1 MTEQLRVLVISHAH
15 PSISLGGGEIASY
28 NLHKGLNTLPRVQ
41 SVYLARAG
49 HPIPRHGTTALMS
62 LRRSSDEILFHSDE
76 YDHFYLSNNNTDEIR
91 RDLLRFVGDLNPH
104 VVHFHHV
111 LGLGLE
117 ALYAIREALPKAA
130 LLMTFHEYLSICN
143 NDGQMVKAGTAKLCN
158 EASPIDCH
166 ACFPDIP
173 PARFLKREKFVRG
186 MLELAD
192 AFVSPSSFLAGKYAE
207 WGLDPEKLHV
217 IENGVSIESVTPPRE
232 LSGPKPRRNRFA
244 YFGQITPFK
253 GIDVLID
260 AVSRV
265 PEEIWGEDTRL
276 MIFGGNLEKQPAEFQ
291 ARMEKL
297 IADAGSRVR
306 FHGAYQNSEMPRLMQ
321 SVDWVVMPSI
331 WWENS
336 PIVIQEALHHRR
348 PIICSNIG
356 GMAEKVRDG
365 QDGLHFRVRSAEDL
379 ADRFTEV
386 LSDPLIWDRLHH
398 SIRQPTNYVDCAEE
412 HVALYA
418 KLLRSAHQGSIKTM
432 AVSEVGLSQAG

>member
-1 MTEQLRVLVISHAH
+1 MTEQLRVLVVSHAH
-15 PSISLGGGEIASY
+15 PSISLGGAEIASY
-28 NLHKGLNTLPRVQ
+28 NLHKGLNTLPGVQ

-62 LRRSSDEILFHSDE
+62 LRRSSDEILFHADE

-117 ALYAIREALPKAA
+117 ALYAIREALPDTAI
-130 LLMTFHEYLSICN
+130 LVTFHEFLSICHN
-143 NDGQMVKAGTAKLCN
+143 HGQMVKAGSAKLCN

-166 ACFPDIP
+166 GCFPDIP
-173 PARFLKREKFVRG
+173 PARFLKRERFVRG

-192 AFVSPSSFLAGKYAE
+192 AFVSPSMFLARKYAE
-207 WGLDPEKLHV
+207 WGLDPEKLSV
-217 IENGVSIESVTPPRE
+217 IENGIFIDGVTPPRE
-232 LSGPKPRRNRFA
+232 LTGPKPRRGRFA
-244 YFGQITPFK
+244 YFGQMTPFK
-253 GIDVLID
+253 GVDVLID

-265 PEEIWGEDTRL
+265 PEDVWGEDSRL
-276 MIFGGNLEKQPAEFQ
+276 MIFGGNLEKQPRDFQ
-291 ARMEKL
+291 DRMEKL
-297 IADAGSRVR
+297 IEDAGTRVR
-306 FHGAYQNSEMPRLMQ
+306 FYGAYQNSEMPRLMQ
-321 SVDWVVMPSI
+321 SVDWVVMPSV

-365 QDGLHFRVRSAEDL
+365 EDGLHFRVRSAEDL

-386 LSDPLIWDRLHH
+386 LSDQTIWNRLHH
-398 SIRQPTNYVDCAEE
+398 SIRQPTNHIECAEA
-412 HVALYA
+412 HLALYER
-418 KLLRSAHQGSIKTM
+418 LLKSTRNQPINITTNADI
-432 AVSEVGLSQAG
+432 VLSQAS

>member
-28 NLHKGLNTLPRVQ
+28 NLHKGLNTLPGLQ
-41 SVYLARAG
+41 SVYLARAS

-62 LRRSSDEILFHSDE
+62 LRRSSDEILFHADE

-111 LGLGLE
+111 MGLGLE
-117 ALYAIREALPKAA
+117 TLYAIREALPDTAI
-130 LLMTFHEYLSICN
+130 LVTFHEYLSICN
-143 NDGQMVKAGTAKLCN
+143 NDGQMVKAGSSKLCN

-166 ACFPDIP
+166 ACFPDVP
-173 PARFLKREKFVRG
+173 PARFLKRERFVRG

-192 AFVSPSSFLAGKYAE
+192 AFVAPSVFLARKYAE
-207 WGLDPEKLHV
+207 WGLDPDKLHV
-217 IENGVSIESVTPPRE
+217 IENGISVESVTPPRE
-232 LSGPKPRRNRFA
+232 LTGPKPRRNRFA
-244 YFGQITPFK
+244 YFGQMTPYK
-253 GIDVLID
+253 GIDVLVD

-265 PEEIWGEDTRL
+265 PDEIWGADSRL
-276 MIFGGNLEKQPAEFQ
+276 MIFGGNLEKQPREFQ
-291 ARMEKL
+291 ERMEKL
-297 IADAGSRVR
+297 IGEAGSRVR
-306 FHGAYQNSEMPRLMQ
+306 FYGAYQNAEMPRLMQ

-365 QDGLHFRVRSAEDL
+365 EDGLHFRVRSAEDL

-398 SIRQPTNYVDCAEE
+398 SARQPTNYIDCAEE
-412 HVALYA
+412 HVALYGD
-418 KLLRSAHQGSIKTM
+418 LLKSGRQEPINIAARTD
-432 AVSEVGLSQAG
+432 VVLSQAS

>member
-1 MTEQLRVLVISHAH
+1 MSGPLKVLVISHAH

-28 NLHKGLNTLPRVQ
+28 NLHKGLNALQGVQ

-76 YDHFYLSNNNTDEIR
+76 YDHFYLSNHNTDEIR
-91 RDLLRFVGDLNPH
+91 RDLLRFVGDLDPH
-104 VVHFHHV
+104 IVHFHHV

-117 ALYAIREALPKAA
+117 TLYAIREALPNAA
-130 LLMTFHEYLSICN
+130 ILVTFHEYLAICN
-143 NDGQMVKAGTAKLCN
+143 NDGQMVKAGSSKLCN

-173 PARFLKREKFVRG
+173 PARFLKRERFVRG

-192 AFVSPSSFLAGKYAE
+192 GFVSPSAFLAARYAQ
-207 WGLDPEKLHV
+207 WGLDPNKLHV
-217 IENGVSIESVTPPRE
+217 IENGISIDSVTPPRE
-232 LSGPKPRRNRFA
+232 LNGPRPRRNRFA

-260 AVSRV
+260 AVARV
-265 PEEIWGEDTRL
+265 PEEIWGDDTRL
-276 MIFGGNLEKQPAEFQ
+276 MIFGGNLEKQPAEFRE
-291 ARMEKL
+291 RMEKL
-297 IADAGSRVR
+297 IEDAGSRVR
-306 FHGAYQNSEMPRLMQ
+306 FHGAYQNTEMPRLMQ

-365 QDGLHFRVRSAEDL
+365 HDGLHFRVRSAEDL

-386 LSDPLIWDRLHH
+386 LTDPLLWDRLHQE
-398 SIRQPTNYVDCAEE
+398 IRQPTGHIDCAEE

-418 KLLRSAHQGSIKTM
+418 DLLKSAGKTQPDP
-432 AVSEVGLSQAG
+432 AARADTVLSQAS

>member
-28 NLHKGLNTLPRVQ
+28 NLHKGLNTLPGVQ

-62 LRRSSDEILFHSDE
+62 LRRSSDEILFHADE
-76 YDHFYLSNNNTDEIR
+76 YDHFYLSNKNTDEIR
-91 RDLLRFVGDLNPH
+91 RDLLRFVGDFNPH

-117 ALYAIREALPKAA
+117 TLFAIREALPDTAI
-130 LLMTFHEYLSICN
+130 LVTFHEYLSICN
-143 NDGQMVKAGTAKLCN
+143 NDGQMVKAGTAKLCH

-173 PARFLKREKFVRG
+173 PARFLKRERFVRG

-192 AFVSPSSFLAGKYAE
+192 AFVAPSVFLARKYAE
-207 WGLDPEKLHV
+207 WGLDPNKLSV
-217 IENGVSIESVTPPRE
+217 MENGVAIESVTPPRE

-265 PEEIWGEDTRL
+265 PEETWGEDSRL
-276 MIFGGNLEKQPAEFQ
+276 MIFGGNLEKQPRDFQ
-291 ARMEKL
+291 DRMEKL
-297 IADAGSRVR
+297 IEEAGARVR
-306 FHGAYQNSEMPRLMQ
+306 FYGAYQNAEMPRLMQ

-365 QDGLHFRVRSAEDL
+365 HDGLHFRVRSAEDL

-386 LSDPLIWDRLHH
+386 LSDPLIWERLHH
-398 SIRQPTNYVDCAEE
+398 DIRQPTNYIDCAEG
-412 HVALYA
+412 HLALYSD
-418 KLLRSAHQGSIKTM
+418 LLKARRQPLNIAARTD
-432 AVSEVGLSQAG
+432 VVLSQAS

>member
-15 PSISLGGGEIASY
+15 PSISLGGAEIASY
-28 NLHKGLNTLPRVQ
+28 NLHKGLNTFPGVQ

-62 LRRSSDEILFHSDE
+62 LRRSSDEILFHADE

-117 ALYAIREALPKAA
+117 ALYAIREALPNTAI
-130 LLMTFHEYLSICN
+130 LVTFHEFLSICHN
-143 NDGQMVKAGTAKLCN
+143 HGQMVKAGSAKLCN

-166 ACFPDIP
+166 GCFPDIP
-173 PARFLKREKFVRG
+173 PARFLKRERFVRG

-192 AFVSPSSFLAGKYAE
+192 AFVSPSMFLARKYAE
-207 WGLDPEKLHV
+207 WGLDPDKLSV
-217 IENGVSIESVTPPRE
+217 IENGISVDGITPPRE
-232 LSGPKPRRNRFA
+232 LTGPNPRRSRFA
-244 YFGQITPFK
+244 YFGQMTPFK

-265 PEEIWGEDTRL
+265 PDEIWGQDSRL
-276 MIFGGNLEKQPAEFQ
+276 MIFGGNLEKQPRDFQ
-291 ARMEKL
+291 ERMEKL
-297 IADAGSRVR
+297 IENAGSRVR
-306 FHGAYQNSEMPRLMQ
+306 FYGAYQNSEMPRLMQ
-321 SVDWVVMPSI
+321 SVDWVVMPSV

-365 QDGLHFRVRSAEDL
+365 EDGLHFRVRSAEDL

-386 LSDPLIWDRLHH
+386 LSDHTIWDGLHH
-398 SIRQPTNYVDCAEE
+398 SMRQPTNYIECAEA
-412 HVALYA
+412 HLALYEQ
-418 KLLRSAHQGSIKTM
+418 LLNSVRNQPINLTTNADV
-432 AVSEVGLSQAG
+432 ALSQAS

>member
-28 NLHKGLNTLPRVQ
+28 NLHKGLNTLPGVQ

-62 LRRSSDEILFHSDE
+62 LRRSSDEILFHADD
-76 YDHFYLSNNNTDEIR
+76 YDHFYLSNKNTDEIR
-91 RDLLRFVGDLNPH
+91 RDLLRFVGDFNPH

-117 ALYAIREALPKAA
+117 TLYAIREALPDTAI
-130 LLMTFHEYLSICN
+130 LVTFHEYLSICN

-173 PARFLKREKFVRG
+173 PARFLKRERFVRG

-192 AFVSPSSFLAGKYAE
+192 AFVAPSVFLARKYAE
-207 WGLDPEKLHV
+207 WGLDPNKLSV
-217 IENGVSIESVTPPRE
+217 MENGIAIESVTPPRE
-232 LSGPKPRRNRFA
+232 LTGPKPRRNRFA
-244 YFGQITPFK
+244 YFGQITPYK

-265 PEEIWGEDTRL
+265 PEETWGEDSRL
-276 MIFGGNLEKQPAEFQ
+276 MIFGGNLEKQPREFQ
-291 ARMEKL
+291 ERMEKL
-297 IADAGSRVR
+297 IEEAGTRVR
-306 FHGAYQNSEMPRLMQ
+306 FYGAYQNTEMPRLMQ

-386 LSDPLIWDRLHH
+386 LSDPLIWDRLHND
-398 SIRQPTNYVDCAEE
+398 IRQPTNYIDCAEE
-412 HVALYA
+412 HLALYSDVLKA
-418 KLLRSAHQGSIKTM
+418 RRQPLNIAARTD
-432 AVSEVGLSQAG
+432 VVLSQAS